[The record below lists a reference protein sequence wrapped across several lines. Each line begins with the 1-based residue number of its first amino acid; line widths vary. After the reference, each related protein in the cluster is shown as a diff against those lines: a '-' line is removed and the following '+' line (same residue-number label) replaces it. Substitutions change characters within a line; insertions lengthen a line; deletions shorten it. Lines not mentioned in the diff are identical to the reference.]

1 MVTKSHLESKKFQ
14 ISDVRKYQATTFSL
28 KQIQAIKILIYQT
41 SRLGGNVK
49 MLVNIS
55 PVLINKPLTLVLLYA
70 LYRLRGFRLLAQSHH
85 LVRGQAWIRTAPD

>member
-1 MVTKSHLESKKFQ
+1 
-14 ISDVRKYQATTFSL
+14 
-28 KQIQAIKILIYQT
+28 
-41 SRLGGNVK
+41 